1 MSTPSSIGRRTF
13 LRITV
18 ATPAAGS
25 LLAACGDEDGS
36 GPGIP
41 SLPNDTFLHGVAS
54 GDPFDTSVILWT
66 RVSGQTGPVEVEWE
80 VATSSNF
87 FGATT
92 GTATVDDST
101 DYTLK
106 IEAMGLRPGS
116 TYYYRFRVGED
127 ESPIGRTKTLAA
139 GSLDRMRLAFVS
151 CSNYPAGYFHAYRG
165 IAQREDLDVVL
176 HLGDYIY
183 EYADGTF
190 GTGEEIDRVVD
201 VNTETVALSDYRA
214 RYATYRSDADLQE
227 AHRQHPFITVWDDH
241 ESTNDSWVG
250 GADNHQPDT
259 EGDWEARKAASI
271 QAYYEWMPIREPASG
286 DRTEIYRGFAF
297 GDLVD
302 LSMLETRLVGRDAQP
317 TTVEEAEDEGR
328 QLLGPVQETW
338 LFDRLRAST
347 ATWRLIGQQTQLSAL
362 VVPGADALLFDA
374 WNGYRSQRDRVL
386 ATLRDEGIGNTCVL
400 TGDIHSSWVS
410 DLFVTLEDYDPATQ
424 DGSVAVEFIT
434 PSVTSQALATSAE
447 QVGIMVDALTPVVQ
461 RLNPQIRYFDLERH
475 GYVLLD
481 IDRARVQAEFYY
493 VGDGERIR
501 SPSFE
506 ETPGPVWFTVAGSQF
521 VTEGTS
527 ASEPIA
533 NAPAL
538 AP

>member
-1 MSTPSSIGRRTF
+1 MSIGRRSF

-18 ATPAAGS
+18 ATPVAGS
-25 LLAACGDEDGS
+25 LLTACGDDADGS
-36 GPGIP
+36 GPGVPSIP
-41 SLPNDTFLHGVAS
+41 NGTFLHGVAS
-54 GDPFDTSVILWT
+54 GDPFADSVILWT
-66 RVSGQTGPVEVEWE
+66 RVSAQTGPVEVEWE

-92 GTATVDDST
+92 GTATVDEST

-106 IEAMGLRPGS
+106 IEAMGLRPAT

-127 ESPIGRTKTLAA
+127 ESPIGRTKTLAS
-139 GSLDRMRLAFVS
+139 GSLERTRLAFVS

-165 IAQREDLDVVL
+165 IGQREDLDVVL

-183 EYADGTF
+183 EYADGAYD
-190 GTGEEIDRVVD
+190 TGADIDRVVD
-201 VNTETVALSDYRA
+201 VDAETVALADYRA

-250 GADNHQPDT
+250 GAENHQPDA

-286 DRTEIYRGFAF
+286 DRTEIYRGFTF

-317 TTVEEAEDEGR
+317 TTVEGAQEETR
-328 QLLGPVQETW
+328 QLLGAEQESW
-338 LFDRLRAST
+338 LLGRLRAST
-347 ATWRLIGQQTQLSAL
+347 ATWRLIGQQTQLAEL
-362 VVPGADALLFDA
+362 TVPGADNLFFDA
-374 WNGYRSQRDRVL
+374 WGGYRAQRQRL
-386 ATLRDEGIGNTCVL
+386 LSTFRDEGIGNICVL
-400 TGDIHSSWVS
+400 TGDIHSSWAS
-410 DLFVTLEDYDPATQ
+410 DLFVSLEDYDAATQ
-424 DGSVAVEFIT
+424 AGSVAVEFIT
-434 PSVTSQALATSAE
+434 PSVSSRALGPAA
-447 QVGIMVDALTPVVQ
+447 VMAGIEVEALTPVVT
-461 RLNPQIRYFDLERH
+461 RLNPHIRYFDLLQH

-493 VGDGERIR
+493 VGDGEAIR
-501 SPSFE
+501 SPTFE
-506 ETPGPVWFTVAGSQF
+506 ETAGPVWFTAAGSQF
-521 VTEGTS
+521 VTEGTAPS
-527 ASEPIA
+527 VPIA
-533 NAPAL
+533 GAPEL